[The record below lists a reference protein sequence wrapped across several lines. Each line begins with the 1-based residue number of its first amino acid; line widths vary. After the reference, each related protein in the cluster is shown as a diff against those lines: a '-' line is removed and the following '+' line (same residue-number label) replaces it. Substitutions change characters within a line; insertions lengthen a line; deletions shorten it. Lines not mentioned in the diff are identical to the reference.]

1 MAILPRYQRA
11 GIRAAQPGQVDFANF
26 REGARL
32 GQTISQQVDRM
43 SDFVYKE
50 QQLQAQQ
57 RGREIVGE
65 MGAQPVLET
74 LKGAGGP
81 TTIGEREAYSVANR
95 VAAAEIETEART
107 EINRIVTEG
116 QNAGKSYSSIKTELA
131 DVVDGFPA
139 ALSNLDPETAGLLR
153 NQLQNVANQADI
165 RYNSWASARA
175 VKASQGRALV
185 GIAERQQEAL
195 RIAASTQDPTARA
208 AAVSNAIA
216 DIATYMRGL
225 QFDEGAISRMIL
237 TTREQAAT
245 DGTIA
250 AFQRLGTLEDQQ
262 AYLTELMANPPAEL
276 GVEKTRT
283 LARSLNAEVNNKISV
298 LNGETRDIS
307 SDIKDLTTILT
318 EGGDPNP
325 EAILAIESRISQL
338 PGPMQS
344 EVSQELAQFKT
355 VQGYTEAFRKMSPA
369 MLQTSINDMRSGI
382 DGLGGEGIDT
392 MTETRV
398 MQSAEGLLTTM
409 NTEIQKD
416 PISWATRVGHIK
428 FNPLD
433 LTTDQTASTSIKE
446 RIASARTAQAILG
459 GPLRFLTNEEAS
471 ALSTQM
477 TEGNRITRMQILGGI
492 TRHFGT
498 HSTDVLAELAGVNP
512 ELAHVGGL
520 VNMGAMQTA
529 NTALAG
535 FDLIKDG
542 SKAPGTTTDNARGI
556 YIGLVGQGLQFQAGA
571 RASGFKVA
579 EAIYTKMAFDAGTAE
594 FDEKMWESAVQ
605 IAFGFDQRT
614 GKGGFDEVRD
624 RQVLLPAQLNADQ
637 FETMLEDF
645 TLDGLKR
652 NTGLENIDA
661 GVLENIKD
669 NDRVFPVLLDE
680 GRYYLMTD
688 VNGVPRHFTDTDGN
702 PIIVDALK
710 YYGLR
715 GFEDSPEPQIDLGG
729 IRQRIPR
736 KTLDGSQERGETGLE
751 SVAAEN
757 PIVSQENTQ
766 ILAPSG
772 SPYIELWKDKGL
784 AEVKRIA
791 REAASD
797 RFDAAG
803 IPARQQRELRAQLD
817 RLIETIP
824 WGEAEQHLVDAYLEY
839 AQTPGSALSYIEFVA
854 AGMGE

>member
-1 MAILPRYQRA
+1 MAILPRYQRV
-11 GIRAAQPGQVDFANF
+11 GVRAAQPGQVDFANF

-65 MGAQPVLET
+65 MGAQPVLEA

-95 VAAAEIETEART
+95 VAAAEIETDARK

-116 QNAGKSYSSIKTELA
+116 QNAGRSYSSIKAELA

-139 ALSNLDPETAGLLR
+139 ALANLDPETAGLLR
-153 NQLQNVANQADI
+153 NQLQDVASQADI

-175 VKASQGRALV
+175 VQASQGRALI
-185 GIAERQQEAL
+185 GIAERQQEVF
-195 RIAASTQDPTARA
+195 RIASSAQDPAARA
-208 AAVSNAIA
+208 AAVSQGIA

-225 QFDEGAISRMIL
+225 QFDEGTISRMIL

-245 DGTIA
+245 DGTIS
-250 AFQRLGTLEDQQ
+250 AFQRLGTLEEQQ
-262 AYLTELMANPPAEL
+262 AYITELMANPPPEL

-283 LARSLNAEVNNKISV
+283 LARSLNTEVNNTISV
-298 LNGETRDIS
+298 LNGATRDIS

-325 EAILAIESRISQL
+325 EAVLAIESRIAQL
-338 PGPMQS
+338 PGPMQV

-355 VQGYTEAFRKMSPA
+355 IQGYTEAFRKMSPA

-409 NTEIQKD
+409 NTEIQRD

-433 LTTDQTASTSIKE
+433 LTTDETASASIKE
-446 RIASARTAQAILG
+446 RITSARTAQAILG

-471 ALSTQM
+471 ALSAQM
-477 TEGNRITRMQILGGI
+477 AEGNRITRMQILGGI

-498 HSTDVLAELAGVNP
+498 HSTDVLGELADVNP

-542 SKAPGTTTDNARGI
+542 SKAPGTMTDTARYS
-556 YIGLVGQGLQFQAGA
+556 YIKTVGQGLQFQSEA
-571 RASGFKVA
+571 RSTGFSVA
-579 EAIYTKMAFDAGTAE
+579 EAIYTKMAFDKGITS
-594 FDEKMWESAVQ
+594 FNPIMWQNAIQ
-605 IAFGFDQRT
+605 LAFGFDQRT
-614 GKGGFDEVRD
+614 GKGGFDEIRD

-637 FETMLEDF
+637 FTTMLEDF

-688 VNGVPRHFTDTDGN
+688 VNGVPRHFTDKDGN

-715 GFEDSPEPQIDLGG
+715 GFEDAPQPQISAAPEAMTPPAEPKDV
-729 IRQRIPR
+729 
-736 KTLDGSQERGETGLE
+736 GETGLE
-751 SVAAEN
+751 SVASLN
-757 PIVSQENTQ
+757 PVVSQANTQ

-784 AEVKRIA
+784 AEVKRVA
-791 REAASD
+791 SETAAE
-797 RFDAAG
+797 RYDASG
-803 IPARQQRELRAQLD
+803 IPARRRRELEGQLE
-817 RLIETIP
+817 RLIDTIP
-824 WGEAEQHLVDAYLEY
+824 LGKAEQHLVDAYLEY
-839 AQTPGSALSYIEFVA
+839 AMTPGSTLSYEDFLA
-854 AGMGE
+854 AGRLE